1 MAGILNTVYV
11 VAVLLVAIGGVGGVM
26 WLTRD
31 SNPDPRTSSTRLRN
45 ASNAL
50 IVAAIGIFLIAMAAN
65 LLL

>member
-1 MAGILNTVYV
+1 MAGMLNTVYV

-31 SNPDPRTSSTRLRN
+31 SAPDPRTSSTRVRN
-45 ASNAL
+45 AANAL
-50 IVAAIGIFLIAMAAN
+50 IVAAIGIFLVAMAAS